1 MELPSTEWDSIGG
14 LLFNLV
20 GGVPREGQEIEFQGL
35 RLRAERVQGRRIGR
49 VRIHRLGPPEESED
63 ITAQARRL

>member
-1 MELPSTEWDSIGG
+1 
-14 LLFNLV
+14 
-20 GGVPREGQEIEFQGL
+20 VPREGQEIEFQGL

-49 VRIHRLGPPEESED
+49 VRIHRLDPPEESQD